1 MASNLGSAV
10 TPTGHQAYSDL
21 LNTEQQNRAM
31 GQSAYQNMQDRG
43 IQQQQFA
50 QQSAMQQQAMD
61 QQQANQQQE
70 FAQNQQRM
78 NMAQGQFDAG
88 LQEAQRQRE
97 HEMGREDLAYERGSK
112 LQESQQNFQAA
123 QAEALQ
129 KWQQKQ
135 IEQAHAYEL
144 QLEKLS
150 AMREMARDKGQNEV
164 VERITNQ
171 MIATRKERSKKAM
184 TASLSSR
191 LLGKSQ
197 REIAAIAGQLRDE
210 LGRKVS
216 AEQQNQALAAKFG
229 GSFLSRLD
237 EEDRKASL
245 AKFQD
250 FHSRQTAYGIDSFN
264 PLSANF
270 GDVGA
275 AISTGALDGV
285 EWLDLDPTTFSR
297 VTGFGGNTTTQ
308 AGAVSGYV
316 DPATMSETI
325 KGRLI
330 EGTVQ
335 QLNEMGLRNFN
346 PDAARK
352 LVGLAMSGGSKAEI
366 AQLSTQA
373 GIPTSTLKYLFDAAA
388 RGHEATSSNTRYQRL
403 MEADARYRQEAG
415 YQQNDL
421 KVMAIAKAKEAYGA
435 KSKYLRMA
443 ANSFDDMDL
452 NDYNAGIEVLG
463 EIQRTGEMSGLA
475 AGRLG
480 KIGLGAEAGRLGC
493 LIAQIPGAKQQA
505 EEAAYGLGDVAEEEQ
520 TLQALAPLML
530 ARSQRGGDEAY
541 LKMLDELMGQYGPQA
556 GTNE

>member
-21 LNTEQQNRAM
+21 LGSEQQNRAM

-43 IQQQQFA
+43 
-50 QQSAMQQQAMD
+50 MQQQAMD
-61 QQQANQQQE
+61 QQQANQQQD
-70 FAQNQQRM
+70 FAMDQQRM
-78 NMAQGQFDAG
+78 NMAQSQFDAS
-88 LQEAQRQRE
+88 LQEGERQRQ
-97 HEMGREDLAYERGSK
+97 HEIGREDLAYQRGTQ

-123 QAEALQ
+123 QADALR

-135 IEQAHAYEL
+135 FEQSHAYEL

-150 AMREMARDKGQNEV
+150 AMREMARDKGQNDV
-164 VERITNQ
+164 VEQITTQ
-171 MIATRKERSKKAM
+171 MIAARKERSKKAM
-184 TASLSSR
+184 AASLSGR

-197 REIAAIAGQLRDE
+197 SEISAIAVQLRDE
-210 LGRKVS
+210 LGRKVN

-229 GSFLSRLD
+229 ASFVGRLD

-245 AKFQD
+245 AKFQE

-270 GDVGA
+270 NDIGA

-285 EWLDLDPTTFSR
+285 EWLDLNPTTFSR
-297 VTGFGGNTTTQ
+297 LSGFGQNTTTQ

-346 PDAARK
+346 PEAAKK
-352 LVGLAMSGGSKAEI
+352 LVGLAMSGGTKAEI

-388 RGHEATSSNTRYQRL
+388 RAHEASSTNTRYQNL
-403 MEADARYRQEAG
+403 MQMDAKYRQEAG
-415 YQQNDL
+415 YQENDL
-421 KVMAIAKAKEAYGA
+421 KVMAVARAKEAYGA

-452 NDYNAGIEVLG
+452 NDYNAGIDYLG
-463 EIQRTGEMSGLA
+463 EIQKTGQMSDLA
-475 AGRLG
+475 RSALG
-480 KIGLGAEAGRLGC
+480 KIGFGSEAGRLGG
-493 LIAQIPGAKQQA
+493 LIARIPGAKQQA
-505 EEAAYGLGDVAEEEQ
+505 EEAAYGLGDIASEEE
-520 TLQALAPLML
+520 TLKAMAPLML
-530 ARSQRGGDEAY
+530 ARSRRGGDEAY
-541 LKMLDELMGQYGPQA
+541 MKMLDELMGQYGPQA
-556 GTNE
+556 ESGE